1 MRRWRRHPEH
11 PRWPDCARARQDKAR
26 EEAEPGL
33 AVPRKE
39 LWNNDAGLFA
49 LELGSGGE
57 LAAEEF
63 DEAAR
68 TRAAVGAQQ
77 SHAVEKNQQ
86 IENVRIF
93 EAHRCGAFGLL
104 FFDFGEKGNQ
114 SSVEFARERSD
125 RRFFVNDAGTERL
138 VSFGESLDGR
148 EYIGIRCGGL
158 DGAEFGDGESH
169 GGHQLLMCVDDVLRN
184 LLVQQWS
191 VRRNLALV
199 LVFVAMGGDQIG
211 AVRRAIDSDFAL
223 GAAADGADLFAFC
236 GAKSCGFAFFTDRTG
251 HRISYD
257 SMRSFSRIRR
267 GSENHKNACNR
278 EGSRQDSAGGTSGL
292 ETTCL
297 GWPPL
302 RFCTAWRRRYSI

>member
-33 AVPRKE
+33 AVPRKP
-39 LWNNDAGLFA
+39 LGDDDAGFVA
-49 LELGSGGE
+49 LELGSSGE

-86 IENVRIF
+86 IENIRIF
-93 EAHRCGAFGLL
+93 EIRRRGALGLL
-104 FFDFGEKGNQ
+104 FFDFGEKGDQ

-125 RRFFVNDAGTERL
+125 RRFFIHDAGAERL
-138 VSFGESLDGR
+138 VSFGESVDGR

-211 AVRRAIDSDFAL
+211 AVRWAIDSDFAL
-223 GAAADGADLFAFC
+223 GAAADRADFFAFC
-236 GAKSCGFAFFTDRTG
+236 GTKSCGFAFFTDRTG
-251 HRISYD
+251 HRVSWTPD
-257 SMRSFSRIRR
+257 SRSAEYAAAAKITKVPAT
-267 GSENHKNACNR
+267 GK
-278 EGSRQDSAGGTSGL
+278 GSRQDSAGGASGL

-302 RFCTAWRRRYSI
+302 RVCTAWRRRYSI